1 MSLKLEMI
9 NLKVIVSQA
18 LTLELGLKLDLNIE
32 RNMILKN
39 CKEKKIKSSRPSNK
53 VLLHCN
59 QSVHPCIGT
68 NEQRCFIY
76 T

>member
-1 MSLKLEMI
+1 MM

-18 LTLELGLKLDLNIE
+18 LTLKLGSKLDLNIE
-32 RNMILKN
+32 RSMILKN
-39 CKEKKIKSSRPSNK
+39 CKEKNLNK

-59 QSVHPCIGT
+59 QSVHPYIGT